1 MNKKYKNSKNG
12 IVYIYT
18 SPIGKQYVGQT
29 WYEERRK
36 IAHTKAKGRC
46 PAFHLAV
53 KKYGYDNFQYAV
65 LHKDIKTQEEM
76 DQLEMQ
82 EIAIHNTI
90 SPNGYNLSTGGSSG
104 RMCAEARKKISDAR
118 MGMQFTDEHRAN
130 LRKAKE
136 FVSPETRQKM
146 RDKKLGRTL
155 SLEQRTK
162 ISKSNT
168 GKHMSSEAIR
178 KSAESRR
185 GIKLSPERIEKM
197 RITSTGR
204 VHSEESKRKLSE
216 KLKGRKMPP
225 SHEWNMHLA
234 RQKYVKCTELN
245 LIFDSATT
253 AVRVLGGSVGAI
265 QQAAAGSIKTSGGY
279 HWEYME

>member
-36 IAHTKAKGRC
+36 TAHTKAKGRC

-53 KKYGYDNFQYAV
+53 RKYGYDNFQYEV
-65 LHKDIKTQEEM
+65 LHKDIKTQAEM

-90 SPNGYNLSTGGSSG
+90 SPNGYNLSEGGSSG
-104 RMCAEARKKISDAR
+104 RMCEEARKKISDAR

-155 SLEQRTK
+155 SLEQQMK

-197 RITSTGR
+197 RIASTGR
-204 VHSEESKRKLSE
+204 VCSEETKRKMRESQRGKKMSPSYAWNAHLS
-216 KLKGRKMPP
+216 
-225 SHEWNMHLA
+225 
-234 RQKYVKCTELN
+234 RQKYVRCIELN
-245 LIFDSATT
+245 LIFDNAHT
-253 AVRVLGGSVGAI
+253 AVKVIGGNAGAI
-265 QQAAAGSIKTSGGY
+265 QQAASGRMHTSGGY
-279 HWEYME
+279 HWEYL